1 MSHFLNIESDGSR
14 GKLLIM
20 SQSAASFIPDPSEL
34 VGTFRRFGSF
44 GPSYEV
50 IALGA
55 EEPLGDRWMKV
66 KVLES
71 GETFDYRFSAI
82 LDDPKER

>member
-1 MSHFLNIESDGSR
+1 MT
-14 GKLLIM
+14 
-20 SQSAASFIPDPSEL
+20 QTAASFIPDPGEL

-44 GPSYEV
+44 GPAYEIIGV
-50 IALGA
+50 GA

-66 KVLES
+66 RVVES
-71 GETFDYRFSAI
+71 GEVLDYKFSDI